1 MLIAASCHPPVPI
14 LCTSTTEKR
23 RQDTSSLVRR
33 VIQVGTSY
41 SLLKVAVIRYVKV
54 LISRMDS
61 NCGHRTFVRGGSGD
75 TSILR
80 SPCQPF
86 TPILR
91 SGDNSTGRFLY
102 SAIRG
107 SLQSDSRGCSWWS
120 HFKNVSLTYFY
131 HSVALA
137 FTMQISQERF
147 DRLQWNLVDT
157 CMTYIGTLNF
167 SKIGCV
173 GNRCPTQPILCHWSS
188 VRVPCLGQNFLT
200 LTREIGISPPTQR
213 QLGSCCDSQRVEGK
227 TWNPNRVKES
237 LSTDP
242 ELLVL
247 NIFLSSIYHF

>member
-1 MLIAASCHPPVPI
+1 MLITASCHPPVPI

-61 NCGHRTFVRGGSGD
+61 KCGHRTFVRGGSGD

-107 SLQSDSRGCSWWS
+107 SLQSDSSGCLWWS
-120 HFKNVSLTYFY
+120 HFKNVSLTYILPFCSARL
-131 HSVALA
+131 HNANISRTVRPI
-137 FTMQISQERF
+137 TMKSGGHMHDVYRNLEFLQN
-147 DRLQWNLVDT
+147 RLCGKSMSHTTDFVSLVV
-157 CMTYIGTLNF
+157 
-167 SKIGCV
+167 S
-173 GNRCPTQPILCHWSS
+173 
-188 VRVPCLGQNFLT
+188 
-200 LTREIGISPPTQR
+200 
-213 QLGSCCDSQRVEGK
+213 
-227 TWNPNRVKES
+227 
-237 LSTDP
+237 
-242 ELLVL
+242 
-247 NIFLSSIYHF
+247 

>member
-23 RQDTSSLVRR
+23 RQDTSCLVRR

-80 SPCQPF
+80 SPSQPL
-86 TPILR
+86 TSILR

-107 SLQSDSRGCSWWS
+107 SLQSDSRGCSW
-120 HFKNVSLTYFY
+120 KNVSLTYILPFCSTRL
-131 HSVALA
+131 HNANISRTVRPI
-137 FTMQISQERF
+137 TMKSNGHMHDVYRNLEFLQN
-147 DRLQWNLVDT
+147 RLCGKSMSHTTDFVSLVV
-157 CMTYIGTLNF
+157 
-167 SKIGCV
+167 S
-173 GNRCPTQPILCHWSS
+173 
-188 VRVPCLGQNFLT
+188 
-200 LTREIGISPPTQR
+200 
-213 QLGSCCDSQRVEGK
+213 
-227 TWNPNRVKES
+227 
-237 LSTDP
+237 
-242 ELLVL
+242 
-247 NIFLSSIYHF
+247 